1 MRKPY
6 LERLKDG
13 VLLFDGAMGTMI
25 YESGVFINQCFE
37 NVNLTSPDTILNV
50 HRKMAEAG
58 AQVLTT
64 NSFGANPIKL
74 GSYDLEEKTTEI
86 NISSVR
92 LAREIAGEDL
102 YVAGSIGPTSVRMAP
117 IGTTPR
123 EEVEDAFRV
132 QIEALIKGGVD
143 LLLFETFRNMDEL
156 ILAARTA
163 KSVNEKIPVQAQI
176 SLRHEDTEIH
186 KNTYLNLFRHLDDEE
201 SIDVIG
207 MNCSTGPA
215 DMLDILNEIQGRIS
229 KPFSIMPNAG
239 FPRDIDGRQMYLA
252 SPEYFAE
259 YSLKFLDAGVSV
271 IGGCCG
277 TTQDHIKKMGDALL
291 SLDKGRRHQIV
302 IKGDDNLEIEAA
314 PLAKR
319 SALGKALAS
328 KEWITA
334 IELVPPIGTDLTAVL
349 NKAKKLMNKDV
360 TVINIPDGPRASS
373 RISAFLT
380 AVEIY
385 RNTGIETIPHICCRD
400 KNLIGLQS
408 ELLSSQAA
416 GLRNILAIT
425 GDPPKAGN
433 YPDVTG
439 VFDVDS
445 IGLISLSASLNRGV
459 DLGGK
464 SLPDKTTFVIG
475 AGVNPTAQFVEKEIE
490 RAFMK
495 ADAGVDYFITQ
506 PVFDLELLDSFL
518 NRIKG
523 TGVPVIAGIWPLAS
537 YRNALFLHN
546 EVPGVTIP
554 EEIMKRM
561 EKQDSKEAARNEGI
575 LIAKYSIEQMKNKI
589 AGIQVSPPFGRIDT
603 ALEVMADKGKLE
615 TEDRR
620 PEEKKS

>member
-25 YESGVFINQCFE
+25 YDSGVFINQCFE
-37 NVNLTSPDTILNV
+37 NVNLTSPDTILNI

-64 NSFGANPIKL
+64 NSFSANPIKL
-74 GSYDLEEKTTEI
+74 SSYDLEEKTAEI
-86 NISSVR
+86 NIRSVE
-92 LAREIAGEDL
+92 LAREIAGEEL

-117 IGTTPR
+117 IGNTPR
-123 EEVEDAFRV
+123 EEVADAFKV
-132 QIEALIKGGVD
+132 QIEALIEAGVD
-143 LLLFETFRNMDEL
+143 LLLFETFRNLDEL
-156 ILAARTA
+156 VLAARTA
-163 KSVNEKIPVQAQI
+163 KFVNVDIPVQAQI
-176 SLRHEDTEIH
+176 SLRHEETEIP
-186 KNTYLNLFRHLDDEE
+186 KETYYNLFRQLDDED

-215 DMLDILNEIQGRIS
+215 DMLDILNEIQGRMT

-291 SLDKGRRHQIV
+291 SLDKGRRQQIV
-302 IKGDDNLEIEAA
+302 IKQEEDSSVEPI
-314 PLAKR
+314 PLAER
-319 SALGKALAS
+319 SSLGKALAD
-328 KEWITA
+328 KEWITTV
-334 IELVPPIGTDLTAVL
+334 ELVPPIGTDLTKVL
-349 NKAKKLMNKDV
+349 NKAGTLINHNV
-360 TVINIPDGPRASS
+360 NVINIPDGPRASS
-373 RISAFLT
+373 RISAFFT
-380 AVEIY
+380 AVEIF
-385 RNTGIETIPHICCRD
+385 RKTGIETIPHICCRD
-400 KNLIGLQS
+400 RNLIGLQS
-408 ELLSSQAA
+408 ELLSTQAA
-416 GLRNILAIT
+416 GIRNILLVT

-445 IGLISLSASLNRGV
+445 IGLISLVSSLNRGI

-464 SLPDKTTFVIG
+464 KIPSQTGFVIG
-475 AGVNPTAQFVEKEIE
+475 AGINPTAQFLEKEIM

-495 ADAGVDYFITQ
+495 AEAGADFFITQ

-523 TGVPVIAGIWPLAS
+523 TGVPVIAGVWPLAS

-554 EEIMKRM
+554 LHIMKRM
-561 EKQDSKEAARNEGI
+561 EKQESKEAAREEGI
-575 LIAKYSIEQMKNKI
+575 LIARYLVDQMKNQI

-603 ALEVMADKGKLE
+603 ALEVME
-615 TEDRR
+615 
-620 PEEKKS
+620 

>member
-6 LERLKDG
+6 LERLKEG

-25 YESGVFINQCFE
+25 YDSGVFINQCFE
-37 NVNLTSPDTILNV
+37 NINLTSPETILDV

-74 GSYDLEEKTTEI
+74 GSYDLGEKTAEI

-92 LAREIAGEDL
+92 LAREIAGEYL
-102 YVAGSIGPTSVRMAP
+102 YVAGSLGPTSVRMSP
-117 IGTTPR
+117 IGNIPR
-123 EEVEDAFRV
+123 EEVENAFKV

-163 KSVNEKIPVQAQI
+163 KSINPDIPVQAQI
-176 SLRHEDTEIH
+176 SLRHEETEVH
-186 KNTYLNLFRHLDDEE
+186 KETYLNLFRQLDDED

-239 FPRDIDGRQMYLA
+239 FPRDIDGRQIYLA

-259 YSLKFLDAGVSV
+259 YALKFLDAGVSV

-277 TTQDHIKKMGDALL
+277 TTQEHIKKMGDAFL
-291 SLDKGRRHQIV
+291 SLDKGRRQQIV
-302 IKGDDNLEIEAA
+302 IKQEEDFSTSPISLLE
-314 PLAKR
+314 R
-319 SALGKALAS
+319 SSLGKALS
-328 KEWITA
+328 NGEWITA
-334 IELVPPIGTDLTAVL
+334 IELVPPVGTDLTAIV
-349 NKAKKLMNKDV
+349 NRAGKLSGHGIN
-360 TVINIPDGPRASS
+360 VINIPDGPRASS

-380 AVEIY
+380 SVEIF

-439 VFDVDS
+439 VFDVDA
-445 IGLISLSASLNRGV
+445 IGLISLASSLNRGI

-464 SLPDKTTFVIG
+464 KIPRQTSFVIG
-475 AGVNPTAQFVEKEIE
+475 AGVNPTAQFVEKEVE
-490 RAFMK
+490 RAYLK
-495 ADAGVDYFITQ
+495 AEAGVDFFITQ
-506 PVFDLELLDSFL
+506 PVFDLEVLGSFI

-554 EEIMKRM
+554 EQIMKRM
-561 EKQDSKEAARNEGI
+561 EKQESKEAARNEGI
-575 LIAKYSIEQMKNKI
+575 LIARSSVKQIKNQI
-589 AGIQVSPPFGRIDT
+589 SGIQVSPPFGRVDT
-603 ALEVMADKGKLE
+603 ALEVIKD
-615 TEDRR
+615 
-620 PEEKKS
+620 

>member
-1 MRKPY
+1 MRKSY

-25 YESGVFINQCFE
+25 YDSGVFINQCFE
-37 NVNLTSPDTILNV
+37 NVNLTSPDTILNI

-74 GSYDLEEKTTEI
+74 GTYDLEGKTAEI
-86 NISSVR
+86 NIRSVE
-92 LAREIAGEDL
+92 LAKEIAGDEL
-102 YVAGSIGPTSVRMAP
+102 YVAGSIGPTSVRMEP
-117 IGTTPR
+117 IGNVSK
-123 EEVEDAFRV
+123 EDVENAFRL

-163 KSVNEKIPVQAQI
+163 KSVDAEIPVQAQI
-176 SLRHEDTEIH
+176 SLRHEETEVEKDSYI
-186 KNTYLNLFRHLDDEE
+186 NLFRQLDDED

-215 DMLDILNEIQGRIS
+215 DMLDILNEIQGRIT

-259 YSLKFLDAGVSV
+259 YSLKFMDAGVSV

-277 TTQDHIKKMGDALL
+277 TTQEHIKKMGDAFL
-291 SLDKGRRHQIV
+291 SLDKGRRQKIV
-302 IKGDDNLEIEAA
+302 IKQEEDSSIEPI
-314 PLAKR
+314 PLTER
-319 SALGKALAS
+319 SLLGKALS
-328 KEWITA
+328 NKEWITTV
-334 IELVPPIGTDLTAVL
+334 ELVPPVGTDLTGVL
-349 NKAKKLMNKDV
+349 KKAEQLIDHNV
-360 TVINIPDGPRASS
+360 HVINIPDGPRASS

-380 AVEIY
+380 AVEIF

-445 IGLISLSASLNRGV
+445 IGLISLAYSLNRGI

-464 SLPDKTTFVIG
+464 KIPSQTSFVIG
-475 AGVNPTAQFVEKEIE
+475 AGINPAAQFVEKEIE
-490 RAFMK
+490 RAFIK
-495 ADAGVDYFITQ
+495 AEAGADYFITQ
-506 PVFDLELLDSFL
+506 PVFDLEVLSDFLD
-518 NRIKG
+518 RIKSS
-523 TGVPVIAGIWPLAS
+523 GVPVIAGIWPLAS

-546 EVPGVTIP
+546 EVPGITIP
-554 EEIMKRM
+554 EHIMKRM
-561 EKQDSKEAARNEGI
+561 EKLESKEAARNEGI
-575 LIAKYSIEQMKNKI
+575 LIARNLISQMRTQI

-603 ALEVMADKGKLE
+603 ALEVMAEKGRME

-620 PEEKKS
+620 PEEEKL

>member
-1 MRKPY
+1 VRKPY
-6 LERLKDG
+6 LERLKNG

-25 YESGVFINQCFE
+25 YDSGVFINQCFE

-74 GSYDLEEKTTEI
+74 GTYDLEEKTEEI
-86 NISSVR
+86 NIRSVE
-92 LAREIAGEDL
+92 LAREIAGDDL
-102 YVAGSIGPTSVRMAP
+102 YVAGSIGPTSVRMEP
-117 IGTTPR
+117 IGNTPK
-123 EEVEDAFRV
+123 EDIAGAFRI

-163 KSVNEKIPVQAQI
+163 KSVNPNIPVQAQI
-176 SLRHEDTEIH
+176 SLRHEETEVTKDT
-186 KNTYLNLFRHLDDEE
+186 YYNLFRQLDDED
-201 SIDVIG
+201 SIDVLG

-277 TTQDHIKKMGDALL
+277 TTQEHIKKMGDAFL
-291 SLDKGRRHQIV
+291 SLDKGRRQQIV
-302 IKGDDNLEIEAA
+302 IKQEEDLSIE
-314 PLAKR
+314 PVKLGER
-319 SALGKALAS
+319 SSLGKALVNG
-328 KEWITA
+328 EWINA
-334 IELVPPIGTDLTAVL
+334 VELVPPVGTDLTGVL
-349 NKAKKLMNKDV
+349 NKAEKLINSNIN
-360 TVINIPDGPRASS
+360 VINIPDGPRASS

-380 AVEIY
+380 SVEIF
-385 RNTGIETIPHICCRD
+385 RKTGIETIPHICCRD

-408 ELLSSQAA
+408 ELLSIQAA

-445 IGLISLSASLNRGV
+445 IGLISLAVSLNRSI

-464 SLPDKTTFVIG
+464 KIPSQTSFVIG
-475 AGVNPTAQFVEKEIE
+475 AGINPTAQFVDKEIE
-490 RAFMK
+490 RAFIK
-495 ADAGVDYFITQ
+495 AEAGADYFITQ
-506 PVFDLELLDSFL
+506 PVFDLEVLSHFIES
-518 NRIKG
+518 IKS

-546 EVPGVTIP
+546 EVPGVSIP
-554 EEIMKRM
+554 EHIMKRM
-561 EKQDSKEAARNEGI
+561 EKQETKESARKEGI
-575 LIAKYSIEQMKNKI
+575 LIARNLVEQMKNQI

-603 ALEVMADKGKLE
+603 ALEVMA
-615 TEDRR
+615 
-620 PEEKKS
+620 

>member
-1 MRKPY
+1 MKKQY

-13 VLLFDGAMGTMI
+13 VILFDGAMGSMI
-25 YESGVFINQCFE
+25 YDSGVFINQCFE
-37 NVNLTSPDTILNV
+37 NVNITSPNTILNI

-74 GSYDLEEKTTEI
+74 GSYDLKEKTEEI
-86 NISSVR
+86 NVRSVE
-92 LAREIAGEDL
+92 LAREIAGDDL
-102 YVAGSIGPTSVRMAP
+102 YVAGSIGPSSVRMAP
-117 IGTTPR
+117 IGNTPI
-123 EEVEDAFRV
+123 EDVASVFRV

-156 ILAARTA
+156 ILASRTA
-163 KSVNEKIPVQAQI
+163 KSVNPHIPVQAQI
-176 SLRHEDTEIH
+176 SLRHEETEIT
-186 KNTYLNLFRHLDDEE
+186 KETYYNLFRQLDDED

-215 DMLDILNEIQGRIS
+215 DMLDILNEIQGRMS
-229 KPFSIMPNAG
+229 KPISIMPNAG

-259 YSLKFLDAGVSV
+259 YSLKFLDAGVSA

-277 TTQDHIKKMGDALL
+277 TTQEHIKKMGEAFL
-291 SLDKGRRHQIV
+291 SLDKGRRQQIV
-302 IKGDDNLEIEAA
+302 IKQEEDLSIEPV
-314 PLAKR
+314 PLAER
-319 SALGKALAS
+319 SLFGRALVN

-334 IELVPPIGTDLTAVL
+334 VELVPPAGTDLTGII
-349 NKAKKLMNKDV
+349 NKAKKLTDQNV
-360 TVINIPDGPRASS
+360 HVINIPDGPRASS

-380 AVEIY
+380 AVEIF

-408 ELLSSQAA
+408 ELLSTQAA

-439 VFDVDS
+439 VFDVDA
-445 IGLISLSASLNRGV
+445 IGLISLAASLNRGI

-464 SLPDKTTFVIG
+464 NIPSQTSFVIG
-475 AGVNPTAQFVEKEIE
+475 AGINPTAQFMEKEIE
-490 RAFMK
+490 RAFLK
-495 ADAGVDYFITQ
+495 AEAGTDYFITQ
-506 PVFDLELLDSFL
+506 PVFDLDILSDFLD
-518 NRIKG
+518 RIRS

-546 EVPGVTIP
+546 EVPGVSIP
-554 EEIMKRM
+554 EHIMKRM
-561 EKQDSKEAARNEGI
+561 DKQESKEDARNEGI
-575 LIAKYSIEQMKNKI
+575 LIARNAIEQMKDQI

-603 ALEVMADKGKLE
+603 ALDVMA
-615 TEDRR
+615 
-620 PEEKKS
+620 

>member
-25 YESGVFINQCFE
+25 YDSGVFINQCFE
-37 NVNLTSPDTILNV
+37 NVNLTSPDTILNI

-58 AQVLTT
+58 AQVLTS
-64 NSFGANPIKL
+64 NSFGANSFKL
-74 GSYDLEEKTTEI
+74 GTYDLKEKTTEI
-86 NISSVR
+86 NIRSVE
-92 LAREIAGEDL
+92 LAREIAGDAL
-102 YVAGSIGPTSVRMAP
+102 YVAGSIGPTSVRMSP
-117 IGTTPR
+117 IGNTPK
-123 EEVEDAFRV
+123 EEIADSFKM

-163 KSVNEKIPVQAQI
+163 KSVNPDIPVQAQI
-176 SLRHEDTEIH
+176 SLRHEENEIT
-186 KNTYLNLFRHLDDEE
+186 KQKYFKLFSQLDQEK

-215 DMLDILNEIQGRIS
+215 DMLDILNEIQGKMS

-277 TTQDHIKKMGDALL
+277 TTQEHIKKMGDAFL
-291 SLDKGRRHQIV
+291 SLDRGRRQQIV
-302 IKGDDNLEIEAA
+302 IKQEEDISVEPIILD
-314 PLAKR
+314 KR
-319 SALGKALAS
+319 SSLGKTLANG
-328 KEWITA
+328 EWVNA
-334 IELVPPIGTDLTAVL
+334 VELVPPVGTDLSGVV
-349 NKAKKLMNKDV
+349 NKSKKLINHNIN
-360 TVINIPDGPRASS
+360 VINIPDGPRASS

-408 ELLSSQAA
+408 ELLSTQAA

-445 IGLISLSASLNRGV
+445 IGLISLAVSLNRGI

-464 SLPDKTTFVIG
+464 KIPSQTSFVIG
-475 AGVNPTAQFVEKEIE
+475 AGINPTAQFVEKEID
-490 RAFMK
+490 RAFIK
-495 ADAGVDYFITQ
+495 AEAGVDYFITQ
-506 PVFDLELLDSFL
+506 PVFDLEVLSNFLD
-518 NRIKG
+518 RIKL
-523 TGVPVIAGIWPLAS
+523 TGIPVIAGIWPLAS

-554 EEIMKRM
+554 GHIMKRM
-561 EKQDSKEAARNEGI
+561 EKQESKESARNEGI
-575 LIAKYSIEQMKNKI
+575 RIARYSIEQMRNKI

-603 ALEVMADKGKLE
+603 ALEVMA
-615 TEDRR
+615 
-620 PEEKKS
+620 

>member
-1 MRKPY
+1 VRKPY

-74 GSYDLEEKTTEI
+74 GSYDLEEKTAEI
-86 NISSVR
+86 NISSVK

-102 YVAGSIGPTSVRMAP
+102 YVAGSIGPASVRMAP
-117 IGTTPR
+117 IGNTPR
-123 EEVEDAFRV
+123 EDVEDAFRV
-132 QIEALIKGGVD
+132 QIEALVQGGVD

-163 KSVNEKIPVQAQI
+163 KSVNAEIPVQAQI
-176 SLRHEDTEIH
+176 SLRHEDTEVH
-186 KNTYLNLFRHLDDEE
+186 KNTYLNLFRQLDDEE

-277 TTQDHIKKMGDALL
+277 TTQEHIKKMGDAFL

-302 IKGDDNLEIEAA
+302 IKQEEDSSVEPISLSE
-314 PLAKR
+314 R
-319 SALGKALAS
+319 SSLGKALANG
-328 KEWITA
+328 EWITTV
-334 IELVPPIGTDLTAVL
+334 ELVPPVGTNLTSVL
-349 NKAKKLMNKDV
+349 NKSKLLV
-360 TVINIPDGPRASS
+360 EHEISAINIPDGPRASS

-380 AVEIY
+380 AVDIF

-408 ELLSSQAA
+408 ELLSTQAA
-416 GLRNILAIT
+416 GLRNILIVT

-445 IGLISLSASLNRGV
+445 IGLISLASSLNRGI

-464 SLPDKTTFVIG
+464 KIPGQTSFVIG
-475 AGVNPTAQFVEKEIE
+475 AGINPTAQFIEKEIE
-490 RAFMK
+490 RAFLK
-495 ADAGVDYFITQ
+495 AEAGAEFFITQ

-518 NRIKG
+518 SRIKG

-554 EEIMKRM
+554 EQIMKRM

-575 LIAKYSIEQMKNKI
+575 LIARNSVEQMKNQI
-589 AGIQVSPPFGRIDT
+589 VGIQVSPPFGRIDT
-603 ALEVMADKGKLE
+603 ALEVME
-615 TEDRR
+615 
-620 PEEKKS
+620 

>member
-6 LERLKDG
+6 LEQLKEG

-25 YESGVFINQCFE
+25 YDSGVFINQCFE
-37 NVNLTSPDTILNV
+37 NVNLTSPDTILGI
-50 HRKMAEAG
+50 HRKMAAAG

-74 GSYDLEEKTTEI
+74 GTYDLEEKSEEI
-86 NISSVR
+86 NIRSVE
-92 LAREIAGEDL
+92 LAREIAGDDL

-117 IGTTPR
+117 IGNTPK
-123 EEVEDAFRV
+123 EDIEKAFRL

-156 ILAARTA
+156 ILAARIA
-163 KSVNEKIPVQAQI
+163 KSVNPHIPVQAQI
-176 SLRHEDTEIH
+176 SLRHEESEIP
-186 KNTYLNLFRHLDDEE
+186 KGKYYNLFRQLDDED

-215 DMLDILNEIQGRIS
+215 DMLDILNEIQGRMS

-277 TTQDHIKKMGDALL
+277 TTQEHIKKMGDAFL
-291 SLDKGRRHQIV
+291 SLDRGRRQQIT
-302 IKGDDNLEIEAA
+302 IKQEEDISIEPVDLAERSSLGRALSNGD
-314 PLAKR
+314 
-319 SALGKALAS
+319 
-328 KEWITA
+328 WINA
-334 IELVPPIGTDLTAVL
+334 VELVPPVGTDLAGVL
-349 NKAKKLMNKDV
+349 NKAEKLINHNV
-360 TVINIPDGPRASS
+360 NVINIPDGPRASS

-380 AVEIY
+380 AVEIF
-385 RNTGIETIPHICCRD
+385 RKTGIETIPHICCRD

-408 ELLSSQAA
+408 ELLSTQAA

-445 IGLISLSASLNRGV
+445 IGLISLSSSLNRGI

-464 SLPDKTTFVIG
+464 RIPSQTSFVIG
-475 AGVNPTAQFVEKEIE
+475 AGINPTAQFVEKEIE
-490 RAFMK
+490 RAFVK
-495 ADAGVDYFITQ
+495 AEAGADYFITQ
-506 PVFDLELLDSFL
+506 PVFDLDVLSNFID
-518 NRIKG
+518 RIKSC
-523 TGVPVIAGIWPLAS
+523 GVPVIAGIWPLAS

-554 EEIMKRM
+554 EHIMKRM
-561 EKQDSKEAARNEGI
+561 EKQETKESSRNEGI
-575 LIAKYSIEQMKNKI
+575 LIARNLVDQMKGQI
-589 AGIQVSPPFGRIDT
+589 SGIQVSPPFGRIDT
-603 ALEVMADKGKLE
+603 ALEVMA
-615 TEDRR
+615 
-620 PEEKKS
+620 

>member
-6 LERLKDG
+6 LERLKEG

-74 GSYDLEEKTTEI
+74 GSYDLEEKTAEI
-86 NISSVR
+86 NISSVK

-102 YVAGSIGPTSVRMAP
+102 YVAGSIGPTSVRMTP
-117 IGTTPR
+117 IGNTPR
-123 EEVEDAFRV
+123 EQVEDAFRV
-132 QIEALIKGGVD
+132 QIEALVQGGVD
-143 LLLFETFRNMDEL
+143 LLLFETFWNMDEL

-163 KSVNEKIPVQAQI
+163 KYVNAEIPVQAQI

-186 KNTYLNLFRHLDDEE
+186 KDTYLNLFRQLDDED

-239 FPRDIDGRQMYLA
+239 FPRNIDGRQMYLA

-277 TTQDHIKKMGDALL
+277 TTQEHIKKMGDAFL
-291 SLDKGRRHQIV
+291 SLDKGRRQQIM
-302 IKGDDNLEIEAA
+302 IKQEEDSSVEQIS
-314 PLAKR
+314 LAER
-319 SALGKALAS
+319 SSLGKALANG
-328 KEWITA
+328 EWITTV
-334 IELVPPIGTDLTAVL
+334 ELVPPVGTNLTSVL
-349 NKAKKLMNKDV
+349 NKSEKLV
-360 TVINIPDGPRASS
+360 EHEISAINIPDGPRASS

-380 AVEIY
+380 AVEIF

-416 GLRNILAIT
+416 GLRNILLVT

-445 IGLISLSASLNRGV
+445 IGLISLASSLNRGI

-464 SLPDKTTFVIG
+464 KIPGQTSFVIG
-475 AGVNPTAQFVEKEIE
+475 AGINPTAQFVEKEIE
-490 RAFMK
+490 RAYMK
-495 ADAGVDYFITQ
+495 AEAGADFFITQ
-506 PVFDLELLDSFL
+506 PVFDLELLGSFL
-518 NRIKG
+518 NKIKG

-554 EEIMKRM
+554 EQIMKRM

-575 LIAKYSIEQMKNKI
+575 LIARYSIEQMKNQI
-589 AGIQVSPPFGRIDT
+589 AGIQVSPPFGRIET
-603 ALEVMADKGKLE
+603 ALEVMAEKGRLE
-615 TEDRR
+615 TEDRK
-620 PEEKKS
+620 PGEEKS

>member
-6 LERLKDG
+6 LERLKDE

-25 YESGVFINQCFE
+25 YDSGVFINQCFE

-58 AQVLTT
+58 AQALTT

-74 GSYDLEEKTTEI
+74 RSYDLEEKTVEI
-86 NISSVR
+86 NIRSVE
-92 LAREIAGEDL
+92 LAREIAGEKL
-102 YVAGSIGPTSVRMAP
+102 YVAGSMGPTSVRMAP
-117 IGTTPR
+117 IGNTPR
-123 EEVEDAFRV
+123 EEVETAFRV

-163 KSVNEKIPVQAQI
+163 RSVDAKIPVQAQI
-176 SLRHEDTEIH
+176 SLRHEKIEIPEE
-186 KNTYLNLFRHLDDEE
+186 TFFNLFRQLDEE
-201 SIDVIG
+201 NSIDVIG

-239 FPRDIDGRQMYLA
+239 FPRDIDGRQIYLA

-259 YSLKFLDAGVSV
+259 YSLRFMDAGVSA

-277 TTQDHIKKMGDALL
+277 TTQDHIKKMGDAFL
-291 SLDKGRRHQIV
+291 SLDKGRRQQIV
-302 IKGDDNLEIEAA
+302 VKQEEDCSIDPI
-314 PLAKR
+314 PLPAR
-319 SALGKALAS
+319 SLLGKALAND
-328 KEWITA
+328 EWITTV
-334 IELVPPIGTDLTAVL
+334 ELVPPVGTDLTSVL
-349 NKAKKLMNKDV
+349 DKSGRLVEHKVNA
-360 TVINIPDGPRASS
+360 INIPDGPRASS
-373 RISAFLT
+373 RISAFFT
-380 AVEIY
+380 AVEIF
-385 RNTGIETIPHICCRD
+385 RKTGIETIPHICCRD
-400 KNLIGLQS
+400 KNLISLQS

-416 GLRNILAIT
+416 GLRNILIVT

-439 VFDVDS
+439 VFDVDA
-445 IGLISLSASLNRGV
+445 IGLISLASNLNRGI

-464 SLPDKTTFVIG
+464 KIPVQTSFVIG
-475 AGVNPTAQFVEKEIE
+475 AGVNPAAQFMGKEVE
-490 RAFMK
+490 RAFLK
-495 ADAGVDYFITQ
+495 AEAGVDFFITQ
-506 PVFDLELLDSFL
+506 PVFDLQVLDSFL
-518 NRIKG
+518 NKIKG

-554 EEIMKRM
+554 EHIMERM
-561 EKQDSKEAARNEGI
+561 KKHESKEASRKEGI
-575 LIAKYSIEQMKNKI
+575 LIARYSIDQMKDKI

-603 ALEVMADKGKLE
+603 ALEVMEQEGF
-615 TEDRR
+615 
-620 PEEKKS
+620 

>member
-1 MRKPY
+1 VRKPY
-6 LERLKDG
+6 LEQLKEG

-25 YESGVFINQCFE
+25 YDSGVFINQCFE
-37 NVNLTSPDTILNV
+37 NVNLTSPDTILGI
-50 HRKMAEAG
+50 HRKMAAAG

-74 GSYDLEEKTTEI
+74 GTYDLEEKSEEI
-86 NISSVR
+86 NIRSVE
-92 LAREIAGEDL
+92 LAREIAGDDL

-117 IGTTPR
+117 IGNTPK
-123 EEVEDAFRV
+123 EDIEKAFRL

-156 ILAARTA
+156 ILAARIA
-163 KSVNEKIPVQAQI
+163 KSVNPHIPVQAQI
-176 SLRHEDTEIH
+176 SLRHEESEIP
-186 KNTYLNLFRHLDDEE
+186 KGKYYNLFRQLDDED

-215 DMLDILNEIQGRIS
+215 DMLDILNEIQGRMS

-277 TTQDHIKKMGDALL
+277 TTQEHIKKMGDAFL
-291 SLDKGRRHQIV
+291 SLDRGRRQQIT
-302 IKGDDNLEIEAA
+302 IKQEEDISIEPVDLAERSSLGRALSNGD
-314 PLAKR
+314 
-319 SALGKALAS
+319 
-328 KEWITA
+328 WINA
-334 IELVPPIGTDLTAVL
+334 VELVPPVGTDLAGVL
-349 NKAKKLMNKDV
+349 NKAEKLINHNV
-360 TVINIPDGPRASS
+360 NVINIPDGPRASS

-380 AVEIY
+380 AVEIF
-385 RNTGIETIPHICCRD
+385 RKTGIETIPHICCRD

-408 ELLSSQAA
+408 ELLSTQAA

-445 IGLISLSASLNRGV
+445 IGLISLSSSLNRGI

-464 SLPDKTTFVIG
+464 RIPSQTSFVIG
-475 AGVNPTAQFVEKEIE
+475 AGINPTAQFVEKEIE
-490 RAFMK
+490 RAFVK
-495 ADAGVDYFITQ
+495 AEAGADYFITQ
-506 PVFDLELLDSFL
+506 PVFDLDVLSNFID
-518 NRIKG
+518 RIKSC
-523 TGVPVIAGIWPLAS
+523 GVPVIAGIWPLAS

-554 EEIMKRM
+554 EHIMKRM
-561 EKQDSKEAARNEGI
+561 EKQETKESSRNEGI
-575 LIAKYSIEQMKNKI
+575 LIARNLVDQMKGQI
-589 AGIQVSPPFGRIDT
+589 SGIQVSPPFGRIDT
-603 ALEVMADKGKLE
+603 ALEVMA
-615 TEDRR
+615 
-620 PEEKKS
+620 

>member
-6 LERLKDG
+6 LERLEDS

-25 YESGVFINQCFE
+25 YDSGVFINQCFE
-37 NVNLTSPDTILNV
+37 NVNLTSPETILNV

-74 GSYDLEEKTTEI
+74 HTYDLEEKTEAI
-86 NISSVR
+86 NIRSVE

-102 YVAGSIGPTSVRMAP
+102 YVAGSIGPTSVRMSP
-117 IGTTPR
+117 IGNTPR
-123 EEVEDAFRV
+123 ELVEDAFRV
-132 QIEALIKGGVD
+132 QIEGLLKGGVD

-156 ILAARTA
+156 ILAAR
-163 KSVNEKIPVQAQI
+163 SVNSEITVQAQI
-176 SLRHEDTEIH
+176 SLRHEETEIH
-186 KNTYLNLFRHLDDEE
+186 KETYLNLFRQLDDED

-215 DMLDILNEIQGRIS
+215 DMLDILYEIQGRLS

-239 FPRDIDGRQMYLA
+239 FPRDIDGRQIYLA

-277 TTQDHIKKMGDALL
+277 TTHEHIKKMGDAFL
-291 SLDKGRRHQIV
+291 SLDKGRRQQIV
-302 IKGDDNLEIEAA
+302 IKKEEDSSASPISLSE
-314 PLAKR
+314 R
-319 SALGKALAS
+319 SSLGKALANG
-328 KEWITA
+328 EWITA
-334 IELVPPIGTDLTAVL
+334 VELVPPVGTGLTSVL
-349 NKAKKLMNKDV
+349 DKAGKLMELEV
-360 TVINIPDGPRASS
+360 SVINIPDGPRASS
-373 RISAFLT
+373 RISAFFT
-380 AVEIY
+380 AVEIF

-416 GLRNILAIT
+416 GLRNILAVT

-445 IGLISLSASLNRGV
+445 IGLISLASSLNRGI

-464 SLPDKTTFVIG
+464 KIPRQTSFVIG
-475 AGVNPTAQFVEKEIE
+475 AGINPTAQFVEKEIE

-495 ADAGVDYFITQ
+495 AEAGADFFITQ
-506 PVFDLELLDSFL
+506 PVFDLEVLSEFIE
-518 NRIKG
+518 RIK
-523 TGVPVIAGIWPLAS
+523 TSGVPVIAGIWPLAS

-554 EEIMKRM
+554 EHIMKRM
-561 EKQDSKEAARNEGI
+561 EKQESKEAARDEGI
-575 LIAKYSIEQMKNKI
+575 LIARSSIEQMKNQI

-603 ALEVMADKGKLE
+603 ALDVI
-615 TEDRR
+615 
-620 PEEKKS
+620 EEGV

>member
-1 MRKPY
+1 MKKQY

-13 VLLFDGAMGTMI
+13 VILFDGAMGSMI
-25 YESGVFINQCFE
+25 YDSGVFINQCFE
-37 NVNLTSPDTILNV
+37 NVNITSPNTILNI

-74 GSYDLEEKTTEI
+74 GSYDLKEKTEEI
-86 NISSVR
+86 NVRSVE
-92 LAREIAGEDL
+92 LAREIAGDDL
-102 YVAGSIGPTSVRMAP
+102 YVAGSIGPSSVRMAP
-117 IGTTPR
+117 IGNTPI
-123 EEVEDAFRV
+123 EDVASVFRV

-156 ILAARTA
+156 ILASRTA
-163 KSVNEKIPVQAQI
+163 KSVNPHIPVQAQI
-176 SLRHEDTEIH
+176 SLRHEETEIT
-186 KNTYLNLFRHLDDEE
+186 KETYYNLFRQLDDED

-215 DMLDILNEIQGRIS
+215 DMLDILNEIQGRMS
-229 KPFSIMPNAG
+229 KPISIMPNAG

-259 YSLKFLDAGVSV
+259 YSLKFLDAGVSA

-277 TTQDHIKKMGDALL
+277 TTQEHIKKMGEALL
-291 SLDKGRRHQIV
+291 SLDKGRRQQIV
-302 IKGDDNLEIEAA
+302 IKQEEDLSIEPV
-314 PLAKR
+314 PLAER
-319 SALGKALAS
+319 SLFGRALVN

-334 IELVPPIGTDLTAVL
+334 VELVPPAGTDLTGII
-349 NKAKKLMNKDV
+349 NKAKKLTDQNV
-360 TVINIPDGPRASS
+360 HVINIPDGPRASS

-380 AVEIY
+380 AVEIF

-408 ELLSSQAA
+408 ELLSTQAA

-439 VFDVDS
+439 VFDVDA
-445 IGLISLSASLNRGV
+445 IGLISLAASLNRGI

-464 SLPDKTTFVIG
+464 NIPSQTSFVIG
-475 AGVNPTAQFVEKEIE
+475 AGINPTAQFMEKEIE
-490 RAFMK
+490 RAFLK
-495 ADAGVDYFITQ
+495 AEAGTDYFITQ
-506 PVFDLELLDSFL
+506 PVFDLDILSDFLD
-518 NRIKG
+518 RIRS

-546 EVPGVTIP
+546 EVPGVSIP
-554 EEIMKRM
+554 EHIMKRM
-561 EKQDSKEAARNEGI
+561 DKQESKEDARNEGI
-575 LIAKYSIEQMKNKI
+575 LIARNAIEQMKDQI

-603 ALEVMADKGKLE
+603 ALDVMA
-615 TEDRR
+615 
-620 PEEKKS
+620 

>member
-25 YESGVFINQCFE
+25 YDSGVFINQCFE

-74 GSYDLEEKTTEI
+74 NSYDLEDKTAEI
-86 NISSVR
+86 NIRSVE
-92 LAREIAGEDL
+92 LAREIAGEGL
-102 YVAGSIGPTSVRMAP
+102 YVAGSIGPTSVRMEP
-117 IGTTPR
+117 IGNTPK
-123 EEVEDAFRV
+123 EDIEAAFRV

-163 KSVNEKIPVQAQI
+163 KSVNSDIPVQAQI
-176 SLRHEDTEIH
+176 SLRHEETEIP
-186 KNTYLNLFRHLDDEE
+186 KETYYNLFRQLDDED

-215 DMLDILNEIQGRIS
+215 DMLDILNEIQGKIS

-277 TTQDHIKKMGDALL
+277 TTQEHIKKMGDAFL
-291 SLDKGRRHQIV
+291 SLDKGRRQQIV
-302 IKGDDNLEIEAA
+302 IKQEEDSSIEPI
-314 PLAKR
+314 PLDKR
-319 SALGKALAS
+319 SLFGKALFN
-328 KEWITA
+328 KEWITTV
-334 IELVPPIGTDLTAVL
+334 ELVPPVGTDLTGVL
-349 NKAKKLMNKDV
+349 NKAEKLINHNV
-360 TVINIPDGPRASS
+360 NVINIPDGPRASS

-380 AVEIY
+380 AFEIY

-400 KNLIGLQS
+400 KNLIALQS
-408 ELLSSQAA
+408 ELLSTQAS

-445 IGLISLSASLNRGV
+445 IGLISLASSLNRGI

-464 SLPDKTTFVIG
+464 KIPTQTSFVIG
-475 AGVNPTAQFVEKEIE
+475 AGINPTAQFVEKEIE
-490 RAFMK
+490 RAFIK
-495 ADAGVDYFITQ
+495 AEAGTDYFITQ
-506 PVFDLELLDSFL
+506 PVFDLEVLSDFLD
-518 NRIKG
+518 RIKSS
-523 TGVPVIAGIWPLAS
+523 GVPVIAGIWPLAS

-546 EVPGVTIP
+546 EVPGVSIP
-554 EEIMKRM
+554 EHIMKRM
-561 EKQDSKEAARNEGI
+561 EKQESKESARNEGI
-575 LIAKYSIEQMKNKI
+575 LIARNSIKQMKDQI

-603 ALEVMADKGKLE
+603 ALEVMQ
-615 TEDRR
+615 
-620 PEEKKS
+620 

>member
-25 YESGVFINQCFE
+25 YDSGVFINQCFE
-37 NVNLTSPDTILNV
+37 NVNLTSPDTILNI
-50 HRKMAEAG
+50 HQKMTEAG

-74 GSYDLEEKTTEI
+74 GTYDLEDKTTEI
-86 NISSVR
+86 NIRSVE
-92 LAREIAGEDL
+92 LARKIAGKDL
-102 YVAGSIGPTSVRMAP
+102 YVAGSIGPSSVRMEP
-117 IGTTPR
+117 IGNIPR
-123 EEVEDAFRV
+123 KKVEDAFKM
-132 QIEALIKGGVD
+132 QIEALLKAGVD

-156 ILAARTA
+156 ILAAKTA
-163 KSVNEKIPVQAQI
+163 KTVNSDIPVQAQI
-176 SLRHEDTEIH
+176 SLRHEETEVT
-186 KNTYLNLFRHLDDEE
+186 KETYYNLFRQLDDED

-215 DMLDILNEIQGRIS
+215 DMLDILNEIQGRIT

-259 YSLKFLDAGVSV
+259 YSLKFLDAGVSI

-277 TTQDHIKKMGDALL
+277 TTQDHIKKMGDAFL
-291 SLDKGRRHQIV
+291 SLDKGRRQNIV
-302 IKGDDNLEIEAA
+302 IRHEEDSSVEPI
-314 PLAKR
+314 PLSER
-319 SALGKALAS
+319 SSLGKALTTG
-328 KEWITA
+328 EWINA
-334 IELVPPIGTDLTAVL
+334 IELVPPVGTDLSGVI
-349 NKAKKLMNKDV
+349 NKSKKLIDLNIN
-360 TVINIPDGPRASS
+360 VINIPDGPRASS

-380 AVEIY
+380 AVEIF
-385 RNTGIETIPHICCRD
+385 RNTWIETIPHICCRD

-408 ELLSSQAA
+408 ELLSTQAA

-445 IGLISLSASLNRGV
+445 IGLISLAASLNRGI

-464 SLPDKTTFVIG
+464 NIPSQTSFVIG
-475 AGVNPTAQFVEKEIE
+475 AGINPTAQFVEKEIE
-490 RAFMK
+490 RAFIK
-495 ADAGVDYFITQ
+495 AEAGTDYFITQ
-506 PVFDLELLDSFL
+506 PVFDIELLSNFL
-518 NRIKG
+518 DRIKS

-554 EEIMKRM
+554 EHIMNRM
-561 EKQDSKEAARNEGI
+561 EKQGTKEAARDEGI
-575 LIAKYSIEQMKNKI
+575 IIAKYSIDQIRTQI

-603 ALEVMADKGKLE
+603 ALEVMA
-615 TEDRR
+615 
-620 PEEKKS
+620 